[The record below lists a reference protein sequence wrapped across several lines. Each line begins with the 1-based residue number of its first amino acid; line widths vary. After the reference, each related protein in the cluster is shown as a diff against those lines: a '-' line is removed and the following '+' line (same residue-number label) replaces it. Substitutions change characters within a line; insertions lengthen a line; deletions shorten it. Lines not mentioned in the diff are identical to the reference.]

1 MKLEQQQIA
10 IATACGWGIL
20 EHDLFPHESPFKWI
34 VLGPSF
40 KPSRAFVMADERVA
54 SYLPDFLNDFH
65 AIRAAIA
72 SLKDKKARWPTH
84 STDEPALHVFS
95 WHLIDLLGLDE
106 YEPDVIK
113 LVLADAEK
121 LCEAFLK
128 TLNLWVD

>member
-1 MKLEQQQIA
+1 MKSEQQQIA
-10 IATACGWGIL
+10 IATACGFTIKSI
-20 EHDLFPHESPFKWI
+20 EY
-34 VLGPSF
+34 GP
-40 KPSRAFVMADERVA
+40 KGEITRVWADTPDSWRGKDVRPW
-54 SYLPDFLNDFH
+54 LPDFLNDFN
-65 AIRAAIA
+65 AIREAIA

-128 TLNLWVD
+128 TLNLWVE